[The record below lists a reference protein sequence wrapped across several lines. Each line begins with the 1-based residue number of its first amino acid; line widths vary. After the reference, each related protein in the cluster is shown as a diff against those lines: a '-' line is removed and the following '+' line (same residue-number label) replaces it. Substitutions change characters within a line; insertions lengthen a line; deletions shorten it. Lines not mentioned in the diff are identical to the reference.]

1 MTIRNPLVI
10 PREVYNASTCDDET
24 FKQFTET
31 LRYMRGIGESPI
43 RLILPID
50 YDVNQTR
57 AFMERLCLRE
67 GMMLSWFYYDRIQL
81 LTPERQV
88 EMLGVNLSQLIAHDV
103 VRDVQH
109 KLRNQLSDVIMSDI
123 HVNPDVPDVTAP
135 LLDQYK
141 LRSDLVAGGYD
152 VTITLIPAYIRGLRP
167 LVLHVSV
174 NTHQLNHRYE
184 EYALVVNQSFVVF
197 EHMLEGQTTSGSQQL
212 SHLFKDYFEQ
222 IKSKIKPKQEG

>member
-1 MTIRNPLVI
+1 MNVRNPLVI
-10 PREVYNASTCDDET
+10 PREVYNSSTCDDET
-24 FKQFTET
+24 FKEFTAT
-31 LRYMRGIGESPI
+31 LRYMQGIGESPI

-67 GMMLSWFYYDRIQL
+67 GLMLSWFYYDRIQL

-103 VRDVQH
+103 IRDVQS
-109 KLRNQLSDVIMSDI
+109 KLRTRLSDVIMKDI
-123 HVNPDVPDVTAP
+123 HVNPDEPDVGTA
-135 LLDQYK
+135 LLDQYN
-141 LRSDLVAGGYD
+141 LASDLVSSGYD
-152 VTITLIPAYIRGLRP
+152 VKITVIPAYIRGLHP
-167 LVLHVSV
+167 LVVHVSV

-197 EHMLEGQTTSGSQQL
+197 EHMLEGQSTNASQQL